1 MVTRTLAIA
10 LPLVVEL
17 ACLGAPSSSSSSS
30 EKTTMNPDISMT
42 TRVARDGEQLLV
54 GYEVR
59 NRSSHDIYLLNRL
72 YRSSPAWR
80 MDPSVVYVRLDKPT
94 ATVML
99 AKRIPDLPEG
109 VSVTAPFS
117 PFVTPVRAS
126 QTFRETFALPLPL
139 VTYEQYA
146 RKQPRPSGT
155 TATATYRHVNFT
167 IGYYI
172 APEATIE
179 EERDVQGS
187 KVIIP
192 KIPAGRRPEFSGL
205 TSAVFDVAVP
215 VLED

>member
-1 MVTRTLAIA
+1 M
-10 LPLVVEL
+10 EL
-17 ACLGAPSSSSSSS
+17 ACLGASSTSASTS

-42 TRVARDGEQLLV
+42 TRVARDGDQLLV
-54 GYEVR
+54 GYEVY

-99 AKRIPDLPEG
+99 AKRTPDLPEG

-126 QTFRETFALPLPL
+126 QTFRETIALPLPL
-139 VTYEQYA
+139 ATYEQYA
-146 RKQPRPSGT
+146 RKHPQPRNT
-155 TATATYRHVNFT
+155 KATYRHVNFT
-167 IGYYI
+167 LGYYI
-172 APEATIE
+172 APEGTTE